1 MDEQL
6 EQAVGVKDKDYSYL
20 YREPS
25 PEVMQHLGETRSR
38 LADELAVREFIA
50 WLYEFGPAVD
60 EVTREWM
67 WSAYQARLEEAD
79 AEVSPMRGKR
89 VAW

>member
-1 MDEQL
+1 MDER
-6 EQAVGVKDKDYSYL
+6 EQ
-20 YREPS
+20 
-25 PEVMQHLGETRSR
+25 
-38 LADELAVREFIA
+38 AVREFIA

-67 WSAYQARLEEAD
+67 LAAYQAAQ